1 MTWIHWVLIALGV
14 LFVIGMTV
22 LIRHAIRTQ
31 DEPIP
36 LIDRSRAYPAT
47 VVGVYDTSASETADP
62 NVKVEY
68 VVTDGETRQRY
79 LADVIDDSWL
89 DRFALGSVWQ
99 IYPYSPDTT
108 RVVLTEAHDDVWRCG
123 YNVDGLYGLGGNS
136 GPVDRGPGSPFPYR
150 PRGYGS

>member
-1 MTWIHWVLIALGV
+1 MTWLGWAVAAVGV
-14 LFVIGMTV
+14 LFAVGMPL
-22 LIRHAIRTQ
+22 LIWRAMRKR
-31 DEPIP
+31 DRPIP

-47 VVGVYDTSASETADP
+47 VVGTYDTSDSETAEA

-68 VVTDGETRQRY
+68 VDAEGATRQTY

-89 DRFALGSVWQ
+89 DRFRPGSVWK
-99 IYPYSPDTT
+99 IYPYSPEST
-108 RVVLTEAHDDVWRCG
+108 RVVLTEAHDEVWRCG
-123 YNVDGLYGLGGNS
+123 WNLDGVYMGGQS